1 MGQAVQTAPA
11 LLVTPLEPALPPWN
25 LPKRVAFRFACSYL
39 MLYNLPMMGHVNL
52 LEAIPGVSWLSEKY
66 THVWHTIVPQ
76 VALHLFELS
85 GPVTV
90 YPAVNGSGDTTLDYV
105 EDLCIVAVALLAAVV
120 WSLVNFKR
128 TDYRRLHFY
137 LRVYIRYAL
146 SFTLFDYGVAKV
158 FPTQLIFPTFS
169 RLVEPFGRILAYGL
183 VVELHGRFNR
193 LHHFPRTR

>member
-1 MGQAVQTAPA
+1 
-11 LLVTPLEPALPPWN
+11 
-25 LPKRVAFRFACSYL
+25 
-39 MLYNLPMMGHVNL
+39 
-52 LEAIPGVSWLSEKY
+52 
-66 THVWHTIVPQ
+66 
-76 VALHLFELS
+76 
-85 GPVTV
+85 VTV

-128 TDYRRLHFY
+128 TDHRRLHFY

-146 SFTLFDYGVAKV
+146 SFTLFGYGVAKV
-158 FPTQLIFPTFS
+158 FPTQFIFPTFS

-193 LHHFPRTR
+193 LHHFLRTR